1 MPRLT
6 FITPA
11 ALVLL
16 ALLPLMWAFALLTPR
31 RVVPWRFWLGLA
43 LRSVMLAALVLGLA
57 GAQLVQ
63 PVSTL
68 TTIFLIDYSDS
79 VAPAQRERA
88 ITYVDQALRA
98 MPPADKAAVVV
109 FGANPLVERAPSSLA
124 ALGTIGSVP
133 ITTRTNIQDALQL
146 GLALLPAES
155 QKRIVLLSDG
165 GENSGRAAD
174 AARLAAVRGVPIDVV
189 TLPSEHG
196 ADVLVSSVDA
206 PSLAR
211 EGQEIALSAAIRSS
225 FATSGKIQV
234 FVDGQLAAE
243 QNVNLTPGLNNLP
256 VRVPAGVAGFRRLEV
271 RLDAQGDTEPQ
282 NNRAAT
288 FTEVQGPPRMLLVAG
303 DADRAANL
311 RSALESAGIHV
322 DLRAPNQAPASLEQL
337 SAYAA
342 VVLVDTPARD
352 VPRAL
357 LQNLPAYVRE
367 LGRGLA
373 MIGGTDSFGAGGY
386 RRAVKDQTGAS
397 IEDALPVDLDPLDT
411 SQAPDLALA
420 MVIDRS
426 GSMAE
431 TSGNGRTKL
440 DLAKEAVYQ
449 ASLGLTPRDQISLI
463 VFDDTADTVLP
474 LQKLPSAVAIEQ
486 ALSSF
491 NAGSGTNIRPG
502 IALAADTLSTASARI
517 KHVILMTDGIAPS
530 NYGDLIDQLHGAGVT
545 ISTVA
550 IGDDA
555 DTNLADIATRGGGRY
570 YQVKRVEDVPKIFL
584 QETVIAAGR
593 DIIEGKF
600 APSVAL
606 LAPVVRGLSGFPA
619 LYGYNGT
626 EIKAAARA
634 ILVTPNGKP
643 VLAQWQYGLG
653 RAVAWTSDFK
663 GQWGREWVGWN
674 EFPRF
679 VGGFADMLLPARAAG
694 TLTLRTSTAGTR
706 STLELTAQDDQGRL
720 LNELRLKGNLID
732 PENQGVPLTFTQVG
746 AGRYRAS
753 VSTEAPG
760 VYLAQVA
767 ALGADGQPIGSTTT
781 GLVVSYSPE
790 YGETRDNPQLLRELA
805 STSGGRVDPPAA
817 AIFDAPAQAVG
828 SVREIGLPL
837 LWLALL
843 LWPLDIGLRRLHLRL
858 GEYLPSLAAPRGRRQ
873 SSAAPAGPDAAMAR
887 LSAAKRRAQAPSHDI
902 RAVPDLRAAAPT
914 AAPRAPITTPPDQQA
929 PAAQPSSPPA
939 SATAPTDDDQ
949 LARLLAAKQRAR
961 KKRDG

>member
-1 MPRLT
+1 MLRLT
-6 FITPA
+6 FITPV

-16 ALLPLMWAFALLTPR
+16 ALLPLMWAFALWTPR
-31 RVVPWRFWLGLA
+31 RVTPWRFWLGLA
-43 LRSVMLAALVLGLA
+43 LRSLMLAALVLGIA
-57 GAQLVQ
+57 GTQLIQ

-68 TTIFLIDYSDS
+68 TTVFLIDNSDS
-79 VAPAQRERA
+79 VAPAQRQRA
-88 ITYVDQALRA
+88 IAYVDQALQT
-98 MPPADKAAVVV
+98 MPSADKAAVVV
-109 FGANPLVERAPSSLA
+109 FGANPLVERAPGGLA
-124 ALGTIGSVP
+124 TLGTIGSVP

-165 GENSGRAAD
+165 GENSGRATD
-174 AARLAAVRGVPIDVV
+174 AARLAAVRGVPLDVV

-196 ADVLVSSVDA
+196 ADVIVSSVDA

-211 EGQEIALSAAIRSS
+211 EGQEIALSMAIRSS

-243 QNVNLTPGLNNLP
+243 QNVSLTTGLNNLP

-303 DADRAANL
+303 ATDRAANL
-311 RSALESAGIHV
+311 QSALESAGVRV
-322 DLRAPNQAPASLEQL
+322 DLRTPNQAPVSLEQL

-342 VVLVDTPARD
+342 LVLIDTPARD

-357 LQNLPAYVRE
+357 LEALPAYVRE

-373 MIGGTDSFGAGGY
+373 MIGGSDSFGAGGY
-386 RRAVKDQTGAS
+386 RRAVEDQTGAS
-397 IEDALPVDLDPLDT
+397 IEDALPVNLDPLDT
-411 SQAPDLALA
+411 TKEPDLALA

-431 TSGNGRTKL
+431 ASGNGRTKL

-449 ASLGLTPRDQISLI
+449 ASLGLTERDQISLI
-463 VFDDTADTVLP
+463 AFDDTADAVLP
-474 LQKLPSAVAIEQ
+474 LQKLPSAVEIEA
-486 ALSSF
+486 ALSTF
-491 NAGSGTNIRPG
+491 NAGSGTDIRPG
-502 IALAADTLSTASARI
+502 IALAADALAAANAKI

-530 NYGDLIDQLHGAGVT
+530 NYNDLIDQLRGAGVT

-550 IGDDA
+550 IGEDA
-555 DTNLADIATRGGGRY
+555 DSSLADIAKRGGGRY

-584 QETVIAAGR
+584 QETVIVAGR
-593 DIIEGKF
+593 DIVEGKF

-606 LAPVVRGLSGFPA
+606 QAPVVRGLDGLPA
-619 LYGYNGT
+619 LYGYNSS

-663 GQWGREWVGWN
+663 GQWGRDWVGWN

-679 VGGFADMLLPARAAG
+679 VGGFADMLLPPPEAG
-694 TLTLRTSTAGTR
+694 TLTLQTNTVGAQS
-706 STLELTAQDDQGRL
+706 SLELTAQDDQGRL
-720 LNELRLKGNLID
+720 INQLPIQGNLID
-732 PENQGVPLTFTQVG
+732 PDNKVGSLSFTQVG
-746 AGRYRAS
+746 AGRYRAT
-753 VSTEAPG
+753 VSTDAPG

-767 ALGADGQPIGSTTT
+767 ALGTDGQLIGSTTT

-805 STSGGRVDPPAA
+805 SISGGRVDPPATT
-817 AIFDAPAQAVG
+817 IFDTPTQAVG

-858 GEYLPSLAAPRGRRQ
+858 GDYLPRLAAWRSRQ
-873 SSAAPAGPDAAMAR
+873 PAAAPTGPDEAMTR
-887 LSAAKRRAQAPSHDI
+887 LSAAKQRARVPGPVIHPMPEVRATIPATPPTAP
-902 RAVPDLRAAAPT
+902 ANPVATAPVEPDPSAPT
-914 AAPRAPITTPPDQQA
+914 ATSAP
-929 PAAQPSSPPA
+929 SN
-939 SATAPTDDDQ
+939 DDQ

>member
-11 ALVLL
+11 ALALL

-31 RVVPWRFWLGLA
+31 RLARWRFWLGLA
-43 LRSVMLAALVLGLA
+43 LRSLILCALVLGIA
-57 GAQLVQ
+57 GTQLVQ
-63 PVSTL
+63 PVNSL
-68 TTIFLIDYSDS
+68 TTVFLIDSSDS
-79 VAPAQRERA
+79 VAPAQRDRA
-88 ITYVDQALRA
+88 AQYVDEALRS

-109 FGANPLVERAPSSLA
+109 FGANALVERAPASLA
-124 ALGTIGSVP
+124 ALGSIGSVP
-133 ITTRTNIQDALQL
+133 VTTRTNLQDALQL

-165 GENSGRAAD
+165 GENSGRAVD
-174 AARLAAVRGVPIDVV
+174 AARLAAVRGVPLDVV

-211 EGQEIALSAAIRSS
+211 EGQEIALSTSIRSS
-225 FATSGKIQV
+225 FATSGKLQV

-243 QNVNLTPGLNNLP
+243 QNVSLAAGQNNLP
-256 VRVPAGVAGFRRLEV
+256 VRVPAGAAGFRRLEV

-282 NNRAAT
+282 NNRAAA

-303 DADRAANL
+303 EADRAANL
-311 RSALESAGIHV
+311 QSALESAGVRV
-322 DLRAPNQAPASLEQL
+322 DLRAPNQAPASLDQL

-352 VPRAL
+352 VPRPL
-357 LQNLPAYVRE
+357 LEALPAYVRE

-373 MIGGTDSFGAGGY
+373 MIGGTESFGAGGY
-386 RRAVKDQTGAS
+386 RRAVEDPTGAS
-397 IEDALPVDLDPLDT
+397 IEDALPVNLDPLD
-411 SQAPDLALA
+411 SSKSPDLALA

-426 GSMAE
+426 GSMGEAGG
-431 TSGNGRTKL
+431 SGRTKL

-449 ASLGLTPRDQISLI
+449 ASLGLTQRDQISLI
-463 VFDDTADTVLP
+463 VFDDTADALLP
-474 LQKLPSAVAIEQ
+474 LQKLPPAVEIEQ
-486 ALSSF
+486 ALSGF
-491 NAGSGTNIRPG
+491 NSGSGTNIRPG
-502 IALAADTLSTASARI
+502 LTLAADSLAGANAKI

-530 NYGDLIDQLHGAGVT
+530 NYGDVIDQLRAAGVT

-555 DTNLADIATRGGGRY
+555 DAGLADIAARGGGRF

-584 QETVIAAGR
+584 QETVVVAGR

-600 APSVAL
+600 APSIAL
-606 LAPVVRGLSGFPA
+606 QAPVVRGLSGLPP

-626 EIKAAARA
+626 EIKQAARA
-634 ILVTPNGKP
+634 ILVTPDGKP

-653 RAVAWTSDFK
+653 RAVAWTSDLK
-663 GQWGREWVGWN
+663 GQWGREWVGWDQ
-674 EFPRF
+674 FPRF
-679 VGGFADMLLPARAAG
+679 VGGFADMLLPPRAAG
-694 TLTLRTSTAGTR
+694 ALTLRASTLGTQ
-706 STLELTAQDDQGRL
+706 SALELTAQDDQGRM
-720 LNELRLKGNLID
+720 LNQLTLKGSLID
-732 PENQGVPLTFTQVG
+732 PQNQSVPLTFSQVG
-746 AGRYRAS
+746 AGRYRANAD
-753 VSTEAPG
+753 TAAPG

-805 STSGGRVDPPAA
+805 SLSAGRVDPPAQA
-817 AIFDAPAQAVG
+817 TFDPPAQAVG

-843 LWPLDIGLRRLHLRL
+843 LLPIDIGLRRLHLRL
-858 GEYLPSLAAPRGRRQ
+858 GEYLPSRAALRGQ
-873 SSAAPAGPDAAMAR
+873 PDDLPADESMAR
-887 LSAAKRRAQAPSHDI
+887 LSAAKRRARTSTRDV
-902 RAVPDLRAAAPT
+902 RAVPELRASAPAVAQALPEPRRAAE
-914 AAPRAPITTPPDQQA
+914 AQA
-929 PAAQPSSPPA
+929 PAAPATPTHPSPA
-939 SATAPTDDDQ
+939 QSDDDQ

-961 KKRDG
+961 RKRDG

>member
-6 FITPA
+6 FITPV
-11 ALVLL
+11 ALLLL

-43 LRSVMLAALVLGLA
+43 LRSVMLAALVFGLA
-57 GAQLVQ
+57 DAQLVQ

-68 TTIFLIDYSDS
+68 TTIFLIDASDS
-79 VAPAQRERA
+79 VAPAQRDRA
-88 ITYVDQALRA
+88 VTYVDQALRS

-109 FGANPLVERAPSSLA
+109 FGANPLVERAPGSLA

-133 ITTRTNIQDALQL
+133 VTTRTNIQDAIQL

-165 GENSGRAAD
+165 GENSGRASD
-174 AARLAAVRGVPIDVV
+174 AARLAAVRGVPLDVV

-196 ADVLVSSVDA
+196 ADVIVSSVDA

-211 EGQEIALSAAIRSS
+211 EGQEIALNAAIRSS
-225 FATSGKIQV
+225 FATSGKLQV

-243 QNVNLTPGLNNLP
+243 QNVNIAPGLNNLP

-303 DADRAANL
+303 DAGRAANL
-311 RSALESAGIHV
+311 QSALESAGVRV
-322 DLRAPNQAPASLEQL
+322 DVRAPNQAPAGLEQL

-357 LQNLPAYVRE
+357 LEALPAYVRE

-397 IEDALPVDLDPLDT
+397 IEDALPVNLDPQDT
-411 SQAPDLALA
+411 SQTPDLALA

-449 ASLGLTPRDQISLI
+449 ASLGLTARDQISLI
-463 VFDDTADTVLP
+463 VFDDTAETVLP
-474 LQKLPSAVAIEQ
+474 IQKLPPANAIEQ

-502 IALAADTLSTASARI
+502 LALAADSLATVKAKI

-530 NYGDLIDQLHGAGVT
+530 NYDDLIDQLRTAGVT

-555 DTNLADIATRGGGRY
+555 DTNLKDIATRGGGRY

-584 QETVIAAGR
+584 QETVIVAGR

-606 LAPVVRGLSGFPA
+606 QAPVVRGLNGFPA

-626 EIKAAARA
+626 EIKQAARA

-663 GQWGREWVGWN
+663 GQWGRDWIGWN

-679 VGGFADMLLPARAAG
+679 VGGFADMLLPPRAAG
-694 TLTLRTSTAGTR
+694 TLTLQTSTAGTQ
-706 STLELTAQDDQGRL
+706 SALDLTAQDDQGRL
-720 LNELRLKGNLID
+720 INELALKGNLID
-732 PENQGVPLTFTQVG
+732 PDNQSVPLAFTQVG
-746 AGRYRAS
+746 AGHYRAN
-753 VSTEAPG
+753 VSTTTPG

-767 ALGADGQPIGSTTT
+767 ALGADGQPVGSTTT

-805 STSGGRVDPPAA
+805 STSGGRIDPPAA
-817 AIFDAPAQAVG
+817 TIFDTPTQAVG

-843 LWPLDIGLRRLHLRL
+843 LWPIDIGLRRLHLRL
-858 GEYLPSLAAPRGRRQ
+858 SEYLPSLAAQRSRRPA
-873 SSAAPAGPDAAMAR
+873 SAAPAGPDQAMIR

-902 RAVPDLRAAAPT
+902 RSVPDLRAAMPP
-914 AAPRAPITTPPDQQA
+914 AAPLVPVATPPDQQTPTAQPA
-929 PAAQPSSPPA
+929 PATIPPK
-939 SATAPTDDDQ
+939 DDQ
-949 LARLLAAKQRAR
+949 LARLLAAKQRAK
-961 KKRDG
+961 KKREE